1 MNPLS
6 EEQQH
11 VITLLKNNKNVVVDA
26 CAGSGKSTTVLT
38 VAKTFPDDIICQVT
52 YNSSLRTEI
61 KEKTRVL
68 DINNLEVHTYHSLAV
83 CYYIPHC
90 YTDTGLRHILYNDI
104 KPNKVIPPYKII
116 VVDEAQDMS
125 SLYCLFM
132 KKFIRDIGEQHKI
145 LMLVLGDYMQGLYEF
160 KGSDIRF
167 LTLADKIWENHPNL
181 LTPDFEKTTM
191 KMSYRIT
198 RQMRDFVNK
207 VLLGENRIDACR
219 NGPRVQYIRFG
230 RYKTEKIVIHIIL
243 NLIQNSGAK
252 PSDFFVLGASVK
264 GVNSN
269 IRRMENTLVS
279 NGIPC
284 HVPILENDKIDERA
298 INGKVVFSTFHC
310 VKGRERK
317 YVFVVG
323 FDNNYFSIYAR
334 SIIDRS
340 KCPNTLYVAATR
352 ATECLYLLEND
363 QYATD
368 RPLEFMKLTHHEMLQ
383 QNYMEFKGQ
392 PRSIFYT
399 SIDEKTKR
407 TIDRHYITPTE
418 LIRFVNET
426 VIEEISPMLDK
437 IFRRQSDTEM
447 ELLIPTVI
455 ETKKGFYE
463 EVADINGIALQSI
476 YYDTLENSFHDE
488 KHSNILLQ
496 MILESIALIPSD
508 SHTYLQQLVEELPN
522 HIENIGDYI
531 YMANIYIAIQERLYF
546 KLKQID
552 RDEYTWLTPEIV
564 DICKERLGNTIG
576 KECKDIQPVIEETII
591 ESCVEEDHESIDAFL
606 APHFP
611 NQQFRFTARTDL
623 ITDASV
629 WELKCVSK
637 ISIDHLL
644 QVVIYAWLWKML
656 RGEDDQKAF
665 KIFNIRTGELLV
677 LESTMDELHTIMLA
691 LLTSKYSIQ
700 APKTD
705 EEFLKDVC

>member
-1 MNPLS
+1 
-6 EEQQH
+6 
-11 VITLLKNNKNVVVDA
+11 
-26 CAGSGKSTTVLT
+26 
-38 VAKTFPDDIICQVT
+38 
-52 YNSSLRTEI
+52 
-61 KEKTRVL
+61 
-68 DINNLEVHTYHSLAV
+68 
-83 CYYIPHC
+83 
-90 YTDTGLRHILYNDI
+90 
-104 KPNKVIPPYKII
+104 
-116 VVDEAQDMS
+116 
-125 SLYCLFM
+125 
-132 KKFIRDIGEQHKI
+132 
-145 LMLVLGDYMQGLYEF
+145 
-160 KGSDIRF
+160 
-167 LTLADKIWENHPNL
+167 
-181 LTPDFEKTTM
+181 
-191 KMSYRIT
+191 
-198 RQMRDFVNK
+198 
-207 VLLGENRIDACR
+207 
-219 NGPRVQYIRFG
+219 
-230 RYKTEKIVIHIIL
+230 
-243 NLIQNSGAK
+243 
-252 PSDFFVLGASVK
+252 
-264 GVNSN
+264 
-269 IRRMENTLVS
+269 MENTLVS